1 MTACKYNLI
10 FTKSSSHEKKAREI
24 KPGAALVG
32 RNTDQDYLVGRYNW
46 IIDWSQSHLTNRRII
61 DI

>member
-1 MTACKYNLI
+1 M
-10 FTKSSSHEKKAREI
+10 KKAHEI

-61 DI
+61 DIWTGY